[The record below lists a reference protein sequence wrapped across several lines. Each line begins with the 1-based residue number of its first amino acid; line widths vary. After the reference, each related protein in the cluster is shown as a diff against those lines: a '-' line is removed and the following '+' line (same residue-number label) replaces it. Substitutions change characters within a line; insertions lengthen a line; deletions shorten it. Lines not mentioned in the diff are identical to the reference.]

1 MAQKIKN
8 IKEKKSQEWTVAH
21 TRHISIERNAYNVEI
36 IQEMKQTTGND
47 FINLFLV
54 GLKDGLYK
62 LKLTAVS

>member
-1 MAQKIKN
+1 MDCSPYKTYFN
-8 IKEKKSQEWTVAH
+8 RKK
-21 TRHISIERNAYNVEI
+21 NAYNVEI